1 MKKVTFSCL
10 ALAILLQLIPSN
22 GNAANIQDQKK
33 KTNRTAMKQ
42 DTIPANLS
50 KEPANP
56 SKKEAE
62 EGERN
67 VMLNASDANK
77 PREIQIGLPSEDVN
91 VYVATGAYKM
101 EGVTGRAGRSLEEM
115 KASAFRMPCAET
127 NEVFVI
133 VASRSHLSAETE
145 EYIEEKRKIYPHVEL
160 VSVGSSIKI
169 CKVCE
174 GLADEYPRF
183 APTMEWDTAAG
194 HAIAKA
200 SGAEIYQAG
209 KEEPLKYNKPD
220 LLNPWFVVKRN

>member
-1 MKKVTFSCL
+1 MTY
-10 ALAILLQLIPSN
+10 LQETDYPV
-22 GNAANIQDQKK
+22 
-33 KTNRTAMKQ
+33 
-42 DTIPANLS
+42 LS
-50 KEPANP
+50 
-56 SKKEAE
+56 E
-62 EGERN
+62 EGKHLPYEKREQWDTLWIVDPLDGTKEFIKRN
-67 VMLNASDANK
+67 G
-77 PREIQIGLPSEDVN
+77 EFTVN
-91 VYVATGAYKM
+91 IALVKEGIPVFGVIYVPVKETLYWGEVATGAYKM

-127 NEVFVI
+127 NEVFVL

>member
-1 MKKVTFSCL
+1 MTY
-10 ALAILLQLIPSN
+10 LQETDYPV
-22 GNAANIQDQKK
+22 
-33 KTNRTAMKQ
+33 
-42 DTIPANLS
+42 LS
-50 KEPANP
+50 
-56 SKKEAE
+56 E
-62 EGERN
+62 EGKHLPYEKREQWDTLWIVDPLDGTKEFIKRN
-67 VMLNASDANK
+67 G
-77 PREIQIGLPSEDVN
+77 EFTVN
-91 VYVATGAYKM
+91 IALVK
-101 EGVTGRAGRSLEEM
+101 EGVPVFGVIYVPGAGRSLEEM

>member
-1 MKKVTFSCL
+1 MGLLEFNKLPINTL
-10 ALAILLQLIPSN
+10 AVSYTHL
-22 GNAANIQDQKK
+22 
-33 KTNRTAMKQ
+33 
-42 DTIPANLS
+42 
-50 KEPANP
+50 
-56 SKKEAE
+56 
-62 EGERN
+62 
-67 VMLNASDANK
+67 
-77 PREIQIGLPSEDVN
+77 DV
-91 VYVATGAYKM
+91 YK
-101 EGVTGRAGRSLEEM
+101 RQ
-115 KASAFRMPCAET
+115 
-127 NEVFVI
+127 
-133 VASRSHLSAETE
+133 
-145 EYIEEKRKIYPHVEL
+145 EL

>member
-1 MKKVTFSCL
+1 
-10 ALAILLQLIPSN
+10 
-22 GNAANIQDQKK
+22 
-33 KTNRTAMKQ
+33 
-42 DTIPANLS
+42 
-50 KEPANP
+50 
-56 SKKEAE
+56 
-62 EGERN
+62 
-67 VMLNASDANK
+67 
-77 PREIQIGLPSEDVN
+77 
-91 VYVATGAYKM
+91 M

-127 NEVFVI
+127 NEVCHCCFPFPSVG
-133 VASRSHLSAETE
+133 RTE

-209 KEEPLKYNKPD
+209 KKN
-220 LLNPWFVVKRN
+220 R